1 MYKLSGNIG
10 KKIWK
15 RLSPQQKHAIK
26 KNRKNAHK
34 LAKVFIQD
42 RENRLSPLKSS

>member
-1 MYKLSGNIG
+1 MYKLNGNIG

-26 KNRKNAHK
+26 KIVKMHINW
-34 LAKVFIQD
+34 
-42 RENRLSPLKSS
+42 LKFLFKTEKIVLVR

>member
-1 MYKLSGNIG
+1 MIDNNHIG
-10 KKIWK
+10 KKTWK

-42 RENRLSPLKSS
+42 RENRLGPLNSS